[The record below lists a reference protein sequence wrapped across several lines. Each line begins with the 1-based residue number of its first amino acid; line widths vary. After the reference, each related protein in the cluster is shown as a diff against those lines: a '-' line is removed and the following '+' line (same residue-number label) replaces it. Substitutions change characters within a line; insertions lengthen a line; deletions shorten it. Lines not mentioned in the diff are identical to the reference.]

1 MMDLEKLLTEYKNIS
16 IEVLETVELKDYDKL
31 NDLLDERNEIII
43 KIDKLNKKD
52 TLDIIKSLG
61 ILELEKQIEFKLKA
75 TQNELKKEIKKIKEQ
90 KKLNNIY
97 NQKEQV
103 DSLFVYKKF

>member
-90 KKLNNIY
+90 KN
-97 NQKEQV
+97 
-103 DSLFVYKKF
+103 